1 MSPRTVVKPA
11 PVLMVHGAFCGGWVF
26 ERLAGAF
33 AAAGYPVSAPDLPG
47 HGADEPRDAASGL
60 SMSVYA
66 TAIAAEARALGAP
79 PVLVGHSM
87 GGLVALLAAAQ
98 VPTAGVI
105 LLAPSAPWGVSG
117 STMEEAVSAV
127 SLYALG
133 PYWAQ
138 AIEPDYASFAGYG
151 VDRLPGAE
159 RHAAFARMRRES
171 GRALFETLNWWLDP
185 FMTTLVRAESIAA
198 PILALGGARDVI
210 HPPATVRET
219 AKRVG
224 AQVQILPEMSH
235 WLPGEP
241 GWERVADI
249 CLGWMAGADGT
260 LAAAE

>member
-33 AAAGYPVSAPDLPG
+33 AAAGHPVSAPDLPG

-185 FMTTLVRAESIAA
+185 FMTTSVSVDRIKAPALVAV
-198 PILALGGARDVI
+198 GARDMI
-210 HPPATVRET
+210 HPPATVRQT
-219 AKRVG
+219 AERLKADFRVFDG
-224 AQVQILPEMSH
+224 MSH
-235 WLPGEP
+235 WLLAEP
-241 GWERVADI
+241 GWDTVAKA
-249 CLGWMAGADGT
+249 CLEWTAGHLAE
-260 LAAAE
+260 AAA

>member
-1 MSPRTVVKPA
+1 MKPA
-11 PVLMVHGAFCGGWVF
+11 PILMVHGAFCGGWVF

-33 AAAGYPVSAPDLPG
+33 AAAGHPVSAPDLPG
-47 HGADEPRDAASGL
+47 HGAQDARDAASGL

-66 TAIAAEARALGAP
+66 KAIAAEARSLGAP
-79 PVLVGHSM
+79 PVLIGHSM
-87 GGLVALLAAAQ
+87 GGLVALMAAAE
-98 VPTAGVI
+98 VPTAGVV
-105 LLAPSAPWGVSG
+105 LLAPSAPWGVGG

-138 AIEPDYASFAGYG
+138 AIEPNYASFAGYG
-151 VDRLPGAE
+151 VDRLPKAE
-159 RHAAFARMRRES
+159 RRAIFARMRRES

-185 FMTTLVRAESIAA
+185 FMTTLVRPERIAA
-198 PILALGGARDVI
+198 PILALAGGRDVI

-224 AQVQILPEMSH
+224 ARLEILPEMSH

-241 GWERVADI
+241 GWDRVAEI
-249 CLGWMAGADGT
+249 CLGWIAGLDET

>member
-1 MSPRTVVKPA
+1 
-11 PVLMVHGAFCGGWVF
+11 MVHGAFCGGWVF
-26 ERLAGAF
+26 DAFVEPF
-33 AAAGYPVSAPDLPG
+33 AAAGHAVSAPDLPG
-47 HGADEPRDAASGL
+47 HGGGDRREAVAGR
-60 SMSVYA
+60 SMSEYA
-66 TAIAAEARALGAP
+66 RFVAAEAHALGQA

-98 VPTAGVI
+98 TPTAGVV
-105 LLAPSAPWGVSG
+105 LLAPSAPWGVGG

-127 SLYALG
+127 SLYTLG

-138 AIEPDYASFAGYG
+138 AIDPDYTTFSNYG
-151 VDRLPGAE
+151 VDRLPGPE
-159 RHAAFARMRRES
+159 RHAVFKRMRAES

-185 FMTTLVRAESIAA
+185 FMTTMVRSEHIRA
-198 PILALGGARDVI
+198 PILAVAGGRDVI

-224 AQVQILPEMSH
+224 AEIAVMPDMSH

-241 GWERVADI
+241 GWEKVADR
-249 CLGWMAGADGT
+249 CLDWIAAAESS

>member
-1 MSPRTVVKPA
+1 MPPA
-11 PVLMVHGAFCGGWVF
+11 PILMVHGAFCGGWVF
-26 ERLAGAF
+26 ERF
-33 AAAGYPVSAPDLPG
+33 VRPFIAAGHAVSAPDLPG
-47 HGADEPRDAASGL
+47 HAADAPPDAASGI
-60 SMSVYA
+60 SMSDFARAV
-66 TAIAAEARALGAP
+66 AAEARALDAP
-79 PVLVGHSM
+79 PILVGHSM

-105 LLAPSAPWGVSG
+105 LLAPSAPWGVGG

-138 AIEPDYASFAGYG
+138 AIEPDYASFARYG
-151 VDRLPGAE
+151 VDRLPKAE

-171 GRALFETLNWWLDP
+171 GRAMFETLNWWLDP
-185 FMTTLVRAESIAA
+185 FMTTMVRSEKIGA
-198 PILALGGARDVI
+198 PILALAGGRDVI

-224 AQVQILPEMSH
+224 ARLEILPEMSH

-241 GWERVADI
+241 GWERVAEL
-249 CLGWMAGADGT
+249 CLGWIAGAEPT

>member
-1 MSPRTVVKPA
+1 MQPA
-11 PVLMVHGAFCGGWVF
+11 PILMIHGAFCGGWVF
-26 ERLAGAF
+26 ERFAGPF
-33 AAAGYPVSAPDLPG
+33 AAAGHAVSAPDLPG
-47 HGADEPRDAASGL
+47 HGSHEPPDAASGL
-60 SMSVYA
+60 SMSVFA
-66 TAIAAEARALGAP
+66 EAVAAEARALDAP
-79 PVLVGHSM
+79 PILIGHSM

-105 LLAPSAPWGVSG
+105 LLAPSAPWGVGG

-138 AIEPDYASFAGYG
+138 AIEPDYASFARYG
-151 VDRLPGAE
+151 VDRLPKAE

-171 GRALFETLNWWLDP
+171 GRAMFETLNWWLDP
-185 FMTTLVRAESIAA
+185 FMTTLVRSEQIEA
-198 PILALGGARDVI
+198 PVLALAGGRDVI

-224 AQVQILPEMSH
+224 ARLEVLPDMSH

-241 GWERVADI
+241 GWERVANL
-249 CLGWMAGADGT
+249 CLSWIAAADTT